1 MFTYFGLA
9 KTILNAIGGNV
20 ALTYTPDDKNMIL
33 ELTFSYSLEVSL
45 DYS

>member
-1 MFTYFGLA
+1 MFTYFGLT

-20 ALTYTPDDKNMIL
+20 ALTYMPDDKNMIL

-45 DYS
+45 DNS